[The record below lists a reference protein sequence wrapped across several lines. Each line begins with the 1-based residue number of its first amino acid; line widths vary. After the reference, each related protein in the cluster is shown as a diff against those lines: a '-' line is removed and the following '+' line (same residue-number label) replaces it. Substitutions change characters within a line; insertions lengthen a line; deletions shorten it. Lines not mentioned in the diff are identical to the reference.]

1 MVPWW
6 LHCLRVSLWPTS
18 TRTSP
23 NQWFSLGSGIA
34 TRSTMT
40 MWWLGCSR
48 SLSFRDHQSEW
59 FVKRLRPQTFE
70 GWPQILYASID
81 SYAEDEGPIF
91 NNRRYVFFF
100 YMVYII
106 ILAFFMINIFVGFVI
121 VTFQREGEAPYADC
135 GLDKVDQKQWTNPWI
150 FRHTCILCTNA
161 TMCYIL
167 PILLYFVLEPAQ
179 LHWLCLEH
187 WPS

>member
-1 MVPWW
+1 MWTQGEFVTYVNSDINKPVIVPREWYRYPFHYDNVMAGM
-6 LHCLRVSLWPTS
+6 LTLFVVQVSSAPLIRVLSHILFLR
-18 TRTSP
+18 
-23 NQWFSLGSGIA
+23 
-34 TRSTMT
+34 
-40 MWWLGCSR
+40 
-48 SLSFRDHQSEW
+48 
-59 FVKRLRPQTFE
+59 QTFE

-135 GLDKVDQKQWTNPWI
+135 GLDKVN
-150 FRHTCILCTNA
+150 
-161 TMCYIL
+161 
-167 PILLYFVLEPAQ
+167 
-179 LHWLCLEH
+179 
-187 WPS
+187 

>member
-1 MVPWW
+1 M
-6 LHCLRVSLWPTS
+6 R
-18 TRTSP
+18 
-23 NQWFSLGSGIA
+23 
-34 TRSTMT
+34 
-40 MWWLGCSR
+40 
-48 SLSFRDHQSEW
+48 
-59 FVKRLRPQTFE
+59 QTFE

-135 GLDKVDQKQWTNPWI
+135 GLDKVPEKPKQ
-150 FRHTCILCTNA
+150 
-161 TMCYIL
+161 
-167 PILLYFVLEPAQ
+167 VQ
-179 LHWLCLEH
+179 LR
-187 WPS
+187 

>member
-1 MVPWW
+1 MTYINSDINKPVVVPREWYRYPFHYDNVMAGM
-6 LHCLRVSLWPTS
+6 LTLFVVQVSS
-18 TRTSP
+18 
-23 NQWFSLGSGIA
+23 A
-34 TRSTMT
+34 
-40 MWWLGCSR
+40 
-48 SLSFRDHQSEW
+48 QSSNCPVISH
-59 FVKRLRPQTFE
+59 FFFLCQTFE

-135 GLDKVDQKQWTNPWI
+135 GLDKVGKKLKNK
-150 FRHTCILCTNA
+150 CNSK
-161 TMCYIL
+161 
-167 PILLYFVLEPAQ
+167 ILLSVT
-179 LHWLCLEH
+179 EH
-187 WPS
+187 WVPSH

>member
-1 MVPWW
+1 MPVYIAMHWFSFWEHSGITLGSLWSKRTSGVSPVIFMIDCVGSGGICDIHQLW
-6 LHCLRVSLWPTS
+6 HQQASGGAPRVVSLPLPLWQCDGWHAHTLRCSGFISS
-18 TRTSP
+18 TLI
-23 NQWFSLGSGIA
+23 WVILHILFL
-34 TRSTMT
+34 
-40 MWWLGCSR
+40 
-48 SLSFRDHQSEW
+48 
-59 FVKRLRPQTFE
+59 PQTFE

-135 GLDKVDQKQWTNPWI
+135 GLDKVALRI
-150 FRHTCILCTNA
+150 
-161 TMCYIL
+161 
-167 PILLYFVLEPAQ
+167 E
-179 LHWLCLEH
+179 
-187 WPS
+187 

>member
-1 MVPWW
+1 MLTLFV
-6 LHCLRVSLWPTS
+6 V
-18 TRTSP
+18 
-23 NQWFSLGSGIA
+23 QV
-34 TRSTMT
+34 
-40 MWWLGCSR
+40 
-48 SLSFRDHQSEW
+48 SLSFFQTVVEMRYLKEIS
-59 FVKRLRPQTFE
+59 VLSRLNSYLRFFNLVLSQTFE

-135 GLDKVDQKQWTNPWI
+135 GLDKVDL
-150 FRHTCILCTNA
+150 R
-161 TMCYIL
+161 
-167 PILLYFVLEPAQ
+167 E
-179 LHWLCLEH
+179 
-187 WPS
+187 

>member
-1 MVPWW
+1 MVTLPSGWVCDIHQ
-6 LHCLRVSLWPTS
+6 LGHHQTSGSASGVVSLPVPLWQCDGWDAHALC
-18 TRTSP
+18 R
-23 NQWFSLGSGIA
+23 SGII
-34 TRSTMT
+34 SQ
-40 MWWLGCSR
+40 SD
-48 SLSFRDHQSEW
+48 LSNRF
-59 FVKRLRPQTFE
+59 RPQTFE

-150 FRHTCILCTNA
+150 FRHTSILCKNA

-179 LHWLCLEH
+179 LHWLCA
-187 WPS
+187 

>member
-1 MVPWW
+1 M
-6 LHCLRVSLWPTS
+6 CLWQCFNLA
-18 TRTSP
+18 
-23 NQWFSLGSGIA
+23 FS
-34 TRSTMT
+34 
-40 MWWLGCSR
+40 
-48 SLSFRDHQSEW
+48 
-59 FVKRLRPQTFE
+59 QTFE

-135 GLDKVDQKQWTNPWI
+135 GLDKVGSKRVKENP
-150 FRHTCILCTNA
+150 FFEESLNFPS
-161 TMCYIL
+161 L
-167 PILLYFVLEPAQ
+167 DLEPAQ
-179 LHWLCLEH
+179 LY
-187 WPS
+187 